1 VRVMSTQATKKQVLL
16 MNDQP
21 ETLPPLVRALEVGG
35 YQVIVAL
42 TFRDALAWL
51 EVGTPCCLIVH
62 RHTLSQTDI
71 ALLRSSHWWAKQMP
85 LVVVTSVP
93 IPVALHPAVERR
105 TLSVV
110 PLFASP
116 EALCHL
122 VTTLMP
128 QEETL

>member
-1 VRVMSTQATKKQVLL
+1 MSTQVSKKQVLL
-16 MNDQP
+16 INDQP
-21 ETLPPLVRALEVGG
+21 DTLPLLVGALEAEG

-42 TFRDALAWL
+42 TFCDALAWL
-51 EVGTPCCLIVH
+51 EVGTPHCLIVH
-62 RHTLSQTDI
+62 RHTLTQTDI
-71 ALLRSSHWWAKQMP
+71 ALLGSSQWWAKQTP

-93 IPVALHPAVERR
+93 IPAALCPAVERR

-116 EALCHL
+116 EALCHM

>member
-1 VRVMSTQATKKQVLL
+1 MNTQATKKQVLL

-21 ETLPPLVRALEVGG
+21 ESLPPLVRALQAGG

-42 TFRDALAWL
+42 TFCDALAWL
-51 EVGTPCCLIVH
+51 GVGTPCCLIMY
-62 RHTLSQTDI
+62 RHTLTQTDI
-71 ALLRSSHWWAKQMP
+71 ALLCSSHWWAKQTP

-116 EALCHL
+116 EVLCAL
-122 VTTLMP
+122 VTTLLP
-128 QEETL
+128 HEETP